1 MTVTLESPR
10 SLRPD
15 VVDDATRREFIAG
28 GLVAGLLVAC
38 GDRRRDQAS
47 PPTTAAAGPERLTI
61 TNRFGTFDVPA
72 RPMRVVGIEGRR
84 DFETAI
90 ALGLGIVGI
99 GSNAVLEGT
108 TLAPFIEFDISKVT
122 VIQQTEP
129 NLELIASLRPDLILT
144 RASNIERLLA
154 ELKAIAPLVPVGG
167 SDYTDPWR
175 PELERIATDLRRQ
188 EQLAKVLG
196 AYDREVKAVAER
208 HRQRIASAKVAIVQ
222 YSSSGFSSSG
232 TKGFLLPAHTLAGL
246 GGTLLPFL
254 AGLPAN
260 EFGSSSFSLEQ
271 TGELSGADAILL
283 IANTPALKA
292 EIEANPLW
300 QRLPAVQ
307 ARRVIVT
314 DARTNY
320 GSVYAATACVRL
332 LDRLYATLP

>member
-1 MTVTLESPR
+1 MTVTLASPR
-10 SLRPD
+10 PRVPD

-38 GDRRRDQAS
+38 GDRRRDAAA
-47 PPTTAAAGPERLTI
+47 PPTAAGPERLTI

-72 RPMRVVGIEGRR
+72 RPMRVVGLEGRR

-90 ALGLGIVGI
+90 ALGLGIVGA

-108 TLAPFIEFDISKVT
+108 TTPAPFIDFDISQVT
-122 VIQQTEP
+122 IVKQTEP

-144 RASNIERLLA
+144 RDSNIERLLA
-154 ELKAIAPLVPVGG
+154 ELKGIAPLLPVGG
-167 SDYTDPWR
+167 SDSTDPWR
-175 PELERIATDLRRQ
+175 PELERIGSDLRRQ

-196 AYDREVKAVAER
+196 AYDGEVRAVAER
-208 HRQRIASAKVAIVQ
+208 HRQRIATAKVAIVQ
-222 YSSSGFSSSG
+222 YGTSGFSSSG

-260 EFGSSSFSLEQ
+260 EFGSSSFSVEQ

-283 IANTPALKA
+283 IANTPALQA
-292 EIEANPLW
+292 QIEANPLW

-307 ARRVIVT
+307 AQRVVVT
-314 DARTNY
+314 DFRTNY
-320 GSVYAATACVRL
+320 GSVYAATACVRV
-332 LDRLYATLP
+332 LDRLYATLQ